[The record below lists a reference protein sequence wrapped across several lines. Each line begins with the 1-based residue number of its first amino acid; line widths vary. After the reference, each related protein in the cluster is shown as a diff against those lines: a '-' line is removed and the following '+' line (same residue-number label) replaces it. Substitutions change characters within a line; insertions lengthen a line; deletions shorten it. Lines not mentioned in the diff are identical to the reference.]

1 MQHATLP
8 NRYKQLLASWVPVHS
23 YVLLGPDVAVLP
35 GPALARLVLE
45 ANPLNVVFWTK
56 VNQEVR

>member
-1 MQHATLP
+1 MLQ
-8 NRYKQLLASWVPVHS
+8 NRYNQGNQLLAVRVTPHS
-23 YVLLGPDVAVLP
+23 DVLLRPDVAVLP

-45 ANPLNVVFWTK
+45 ANPLNVVLRTK